1 MKSLFG
7 KLLFVLCM
15 AIPFFSSAQNF
26 KEKIYQ
32 KRDIVELES
41 GEENEHIPLEIFAMK
56 APDSTRF
63 YLSVGPLGVGDNVMQ
78 IHFDPLFEL
87 FLEIGETLSQ
97 AEETLYKIQDL
108 YNQAEGTSMQLNGC
122 LAVGF
127 PNTDIELV
135 TITRKNFMVTKYL
148 EFSVVRDGYIRA
160 TSVPKS
166 DFNSLM
172 LTYKLNRKRTL
183 KEFKQ

>member
-97 AEETLYKIQDL
+97 TEETLYKIQDL

-122 LAVGF
+122 LAVGY
-127 PNTDIELV
+127 PNKEIEPV